1 MSSWHFG
8 ENYGGQGKGKEEEKG
23 TKSKK
28 KKKRKRKRNMPKKDC
43 LKESV
48 WHPKNITPIVSCQIG
63 YVGAETWTMT
73 FMTI

>member
-23 TKSKK
+23 TKPEK

-43 LKESV
+43 LKENGV
-48 WHPKNITPIVSCQIG
+48 WHPKNITPILS
-63 YVGAETWTMT
+63 
-73 FMTI
+73 